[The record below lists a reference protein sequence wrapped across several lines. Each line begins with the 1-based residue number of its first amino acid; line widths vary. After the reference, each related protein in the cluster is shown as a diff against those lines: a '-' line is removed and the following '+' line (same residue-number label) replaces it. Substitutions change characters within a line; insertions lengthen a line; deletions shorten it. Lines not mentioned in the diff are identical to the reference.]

1 MNCCGLLNYIFY
13 HFNNKCLKK
22 ERITLQ
28 KGKHKAIN
36 VRLLV
41 RIGQT
46 KITEIVYSSSET
58 D

>member
-1 MNCCGLLNYIFY
+1 MVYSIIYFIISITNVS
-13 HFNNKCLKK
+13 KK
-22 ERITLQ
+22 NVTLQ